1 MPGFNLRPNPQQSCN
16 AMRASN
22 SQAVQ
27 TFLDEMEVFDA
38 QKYEILQRL
47 RAVVF
52 EANQKVTERMM
63 YGGIMFS
70 LGDDF
75 GGIFAYKNHVSFEF
89 GAGATLADPNQVLE
103 GKGKFRRHLKI
114 SSFVDIEQKD
124 VANFVRQAVA
134 QV

>member
-1 MPGFNLRPNPQQSCN
+1 
-16 AMRASN
+16 MRASN

-27 TFLDEMEVFDA
+27 TLLDEMEVFDA

-52 EANQKVTERMM
+52 EANQEVTERMM

-89 GAGATLADPNQVLE
+89 GAGATLVDPNQVLE

-114 SSFVDIEQKD
+114 ASFVDIEQKD
-124 VANFVRQAVA
+124 LANFVRQAIALV
-134 QV
+134 